1 MISENKKLVSV
12 VMPVYNSEA
21 FVKEAIE
28 SILNQTCQQIEL
40 IIINDGS
47 TDKSDLIIKGF
58 DDRRIRYVN
67 NRINKGIVSTIN
79 EGLLLSRGKYIARM
93 DADDIALPTRLA
105 KQVDFLE
112 THPDVKL
119 CGTTAIAINKNGKQV
134 VKLNRPVKYNEI
146 KAFNLFRN
154 AFIHPTILAD
164 ADLIKKIGF
173 TEDYKYAEDYFTFS
187 QFTMNYKVANLK
199 EPLILYRLHDESI
212 TATKNKEMIA
222 SELKTIAYL
231 LSFLFDAV
239 ELEMTQ
245 IHHSLLRPQAIP
257 FSIEDIHSHLYKILK
272 ANEAKQVF
280 DQSVLTRHLH
290 KEWFNYLYKNKKPN
304 SLRRYLSSPMISF
317 KNIVP
322 KYFFKLLFR
331 F

>member
-1 MISENKKLVSV
+1 MISDSKKLVSV
-12 VMPVYNSEA
+12 VMPVYNSQI

-28 SILNQTCQQIEL
+28 SILNQTYKEIEL

-47 TDKSDLIIKGF
+47 TDKSDLIIKEF
-58 DDRRIRYVN
+58 NDPRIRYVN
-67 NRINKGIVSTIN
+67 NSINKGIVSSIN
-79 EGLLLSRGKYIARM
+79 EGLLLSKGKYIARM

-105 KQVDFLE
+105 KQVNFLE
-112 THPDVKL
+112 THADVKL
-119 CGTTAIAINKNGKQV
+119 CGTTAMAINKDGKQI
-134 VKLNRPVKYNEI
+134 VKLNRPVKHNEI

-154 AFIHPTILAD
+154 AFIHPTIMAN
-164 ADLIKKIGF
+164 ANLIRQIAF

-199 EPLILYRLHDESI
+199 EPLLLYRLHEDSI
-212 TATKNKEMIA
+212 TSTKNKEMIE

-231 LSFLFDAV
+231 LSFLFEVV
-239 ELEMTQ
+239 ELEMAQT
-245 IHHSLLRPQAIP
+245 HHSLLRPPAIP
-257 FSIEDIHSHLYKILK
+257 FSIENIHSHLYQIFE
-272 ANEAKQVF
+272 ANKVKQVF
-280 DQSVLTRHLH
+280 DHNTLVKQLQ
-290 KEWFNYLYKNKKPN
+290 KEWFSYLYKNKEPN
-304 SLRRYLSSPMISF
+304 ALRHYLSSPMVNF